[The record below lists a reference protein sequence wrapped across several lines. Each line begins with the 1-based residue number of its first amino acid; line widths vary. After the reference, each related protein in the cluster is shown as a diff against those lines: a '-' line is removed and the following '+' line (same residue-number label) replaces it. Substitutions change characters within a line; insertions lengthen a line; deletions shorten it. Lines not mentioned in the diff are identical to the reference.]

1 MHFLDVNSSCI
12 LFQNVF
18 SHTPFARI
26 HYRKWLSRI
35 RITQAF
41 ELLSLLADV
50 GLSFMI
56 RVLSGKSPPIL
67 ATWRCS
73 NREPT
78 SQNRCLTW
86 SGACTR
92 IGRIPHHPFPCSA
105 SLYAVERK
113 FGNDTPRR
121 AAQPPPV
128 CPCLCVSA
136 TVRWLRFQL
145 LKASLRAMLESR
157 FISRA

>member
-1 MHFLDVNSSCI
+1 M
-12 LFQNVF
+12 NVS
-18 SHTPFARI
+18 SHTPYALIPF
-26 HYRKWLSRI
+26 RKWLPRI

-41 ELLSLLADV
+41 ELLFLLLADV

-56 RVLSGKSPPIL
+56 RVLSGKALQFWPHG
-67 ATWRCS
+67 AAVV
-73 NREPT
+73 E
-78 SQNRCLTW
+78 SQNRGSTCD
-86 SGACTR
+86 ACTR
-92 IGRIPHHPFPCSA
+92 IGRIPHPPFPCSA

-113 FGNDTPRR
+113 FGNDTPPSR
-121 AAQPPPV
+121 PPP
-128 CPCLCVSA
+128 CLPLCTISA